1 MKTSR
6 VIIILMVILAA
17 LVVSCSR
24 RDSMEAGMRSE
35 GRGMTLTHN
44 EMEHGM
50 TLTHNQI
57 AGPAYLKKN
66 ADELKSTI
74 VTPHMEQK
82 IVPGRNVL
90 WCSTFQLAWNE
101 LCDLGGGSIKLKPDS
116 PMADILSKRGAS
128 KSDIDDASYVAV
140 AGFAE
145 DGAVEKIRQEL
156 RSKFN
161 GQESPDLLNRLA
173 PTSGFIAYGYLFKSL
188 PFEWAFDRFSDKLTF
203 QDKKVECFGIEQY
216 APDHEP
222 REARSGKQ
230 VSILDARGQDDFII
244 ELKTLRKED
253 HLILAK
259 VNPQKTLEQTVR
271 MVMDRAANGKPM
283 EFKKPSDMYIP
294 VLDFDLLKDYSE
306 LKRMIQS
313 SNKRLDGKPIEIAL
327 QSIRFRLDE
336 TGAVLKSEG
345 MLMGSISQINLVFDK
360 PFLVLL
366 RRDGAKNPY
375 FALWVGNTELLLP
388 AGAGKST
395 GQ

>member
-6 VIIILMVILAA
+6 IIFILVILIT
-17 LVVSCSR
+17 
-24 RDSMEAGMRSE
+24 AGYLFIRE
-35 GRGMTLTHN
+35 GKHSGN
-44 EMEHGM
+44 QSSEHGM

-74 VTPHMEQK
+74 ITPHMEQK
-82 IVPGRNVL
+82 IVPGKNVL

-116 PMADILSKRGAS
+116 PMADILSKRSAS
-128 KSDIDDASYVAV
+128 KADIDDASYVAV

-156 RSKFN
+156 KAKFN

-188 PFEWAFDRFSDKLTF
+188 PFEWAFDRFSDNLTF

-216 APDHEP
+216 MPDRER

-230 VSILDARGQDDFII
+230 ISILDYKDQDDFVI
-244 ELKTLRKED
+244 ELKTLQKKD

-259 VNPQKTLEQTVR
+259 ITPQSTLDQTVR
-271 MVMDRAANGKPM
+271 MVMDRVMNSKPVEFTSRAN
-283 EFKKPSDMYIP
+283 MYIP

-306 LKRMIQS
+306 LKRVIQS
-313 SNKRLDGKPIEIAL
+313 FNKRLNGRQIEIAL

-336 TGAVLKSEG
+336 TGAVLKSEA
-345 MLMGSISQINLVFDK
+345 MMVASITQTNLVFDR

-366 RRDGAKNPY
+366 ERDGAKNPY

-388 AGAGKST
+388 AGTGKT
-395 GQ
+395 PGQ